1 MKSVCIERETVL
13 EAVFAE
19 VAAERRRQIV
29 LYGDQSDRPLRDW
42 PCILGEEFVELCE
55 AISETTLDKARHP
68 ERGGRENILRE
79 ACHVAAVA
87 VQLME
92 IVIGE
97 MQTPKEGSG

>member
-1 MKSVCIERETVL
+1 MKQNQISNETVL
-13 EAVFAE
+13 ERVFAE

-29 LYGDQSDRPLRDW
+29 LYGDQSGRPLRDW
-42 PCILGEEFVELCE
+42 TGIIGEEFGELCE
-55 AISETTLDKARHP
+55 AICETTMDNARHP

-92 IVIGE
+92 ILLNEDNG
-97 MQTPKEGSG
+97 G